1 MSHLEPVALIAK
13 AAAAALVRELELHVG
28 SELVA
33 RVAVGPGAD
42 GRGVLSLAGFLHP
55 ARLPAGVREG
65 DKLRLRVA
73 GADAGTLLLRLAG
86 DEASSAPGVSA
97 PRVAGALAVRGDGE
111 LLRAALELAGA
122 AGAFALPDGS
132 SARVALDDGSSKRGG
147 GEGDEPAEASVLLHS
162 PALGPIE
169 VRVRLEAAGVSAVVG
184 VEPGRA
190 EDLAQAGAADL
201 ISALERATARPA
213 VVSVAA
219 REAEERRP
227 DPPRP
232 TDVFD
237 AYA

>member
-1 MSHLEPVALIAK
+1 LSQLEPVALIAK

-33 RVAVGPGAD
+33 RVAAGPGPD
-42 GRGVLSLAGFLHP
+42 GRGVLSLAGMLHP

-65 DKLRLRVA
+65 EKLRLRVA

-86 DEASSAPGVSA
+86 DEGSSTAGASP

-122 AGAFALPDGS
+122 AGALALPDGS
-132 SARVALDDGSSKRGG
+132 SARVALDDGSSKGG
-147 GEGDEPAEASVLLHS
+147 AGEREAAAEASVLLDS
-162 PALGPIE
+162 PVLGPIE
-169 VRVRLEAAGVSAVVG
+169 VRLRLEAAGVSAVVG

-190 EDLAQAGAADL
+190 EDLAQAGAPDL
-201 ISALERATARPA
+201 TVALERATARPA

-227 DPPRP
+227 QPPRP